1 MQDKRLFSSNP
12 ETGITEWFTY
22 DEDTDRV
29 FMTSEQDVTGI
40 MDDNDREAT
49 AIFQNSVKWGE
60 WARVATIPMSI
71 YAQWL
76 IEKRDR
82 DPEYIKRWINDRD
95 NRKFRTR
102 LGRV

>member
-1 MQDKRLFSSNP
+1 MQDKRLFSHDAL
-12 ETGITEWFTY
+12 TGITTWFCY
-22 DEDTDRV
+22 DDETNQV
-29 FMTSEQDVTGI
+29 TMTAEQDVTGI

-49 AIFQNSVKWGE
+49 AIFQSGKKWGE
-60 WARVATIPMSI
+60 WARVATVPMSI

-76 IEKRDR
+76 IEGRDK
-82 DPEYIKRWINDRD
+82 DPEFIKRWINDRD